1 MGKKPWKIIP
11 RPLLESVLNNH
22 AQHHKVPQPLIL
34 HGPRGVGKSTLIL
47 NRLLEDWNK
56 GPHFTGYVDFS
67 NCKENFKPWASHST
81 TLSTKPTLNSLRFQL
96 EQCLEQMID
105 DGVRLGVISSHQV
118 FTTLNKS
125 HGLNTALRRILQSN
139 TSGNTFNRKISTSV
153 LWDRAV
159 FAMSSKTKVD
169 EIDEVIKGKNDKG
182 KIVKLKDKA
191 YLREAMLSLKLAKE
205 VIDVQQSWR
214 ANAIAEL
221 NRNGGFSRTLA
232 NSSTDWPC
240 LLLELLS
247 AAAEVDHFQP
257 KLVIDNIEVL
267 KDGVLIDDSTV
278 SASMYHDSFLWRL
291 ISLCVNERC
300 LPVILITS
308 DSYYSYR
315 AYMDFGFPDLFISRE
330 TFGWTLQE
338 AKMHTVTEYFTE
350 SEWKL
355 ISEVLGPNPRQLSE
369 LYSLKQS
376 SNYQKIMDNSSNA
389 FEDILEVY
397 LAYIQV
403 TVVNPAMES
412 VLSILQKFAV
422 DAQNGRISKDRLRFG
437 APWRHPPRI
446 DDPAICL
453 EWAKLQ
459 VLDFLQSLV
468 KSEFGY
474 NYLADCSL
482 EIMDDPCANAMV
494 EVGLLYAQRDP
505 SFVRPVSGAIQ
516 RCLARWLV
524 QEQMQMSFQQSLRML
539 RLALAENIPVILSR
553 FAPHGHSLH

>member
-34 HGPRGVGKSTLIL
+34 HGPRGVGKSTLVL

-67 NCKENFKPWASHST
+67 KSKENFKPWASHST

-105 DGVRLGVISSHQV
+105 HGVRLGVIGSHQV

-139 TSGNTFNRKISTSV
+139 TSSNAIDRKISTSV

-159 FAMSSKTKVD
+159 FAMSSETKFH
-169 EIDEVIKGKNDKG
+169 EIDEFIKGKNDEG
-182 KIVKLKDKA
+182 KIVKFKNKA
-191 YLREAMLSLKLAKE
+191 YFGEAMLSLKLAKE

-232 NSSTDWPC
+232 SSSTDWPC

-247 AAAEVDHFQP
+247 AAAEVDYFQP

-267 KDGVLIDDSTV
+267 KKGVLIDDSTV
-278 SASMYHDSFLWRL
+278 CASMYHDSFLWRL

-369 LYSLKQS
+369 LYALKQS
-376 SNYQKIMDNSSNA
+376 NNYRKIMENSSNT
-389 FEDILEVY
+389 FEDILDAY

-437 APWRHPPRI
+437 APWRHPPRT
-446 DDPAICL
+446 DDRAICL

-524 QEQMQMSFQQSLRML
+524 QEQMQMSFQQSLRYWWQRTFRGRSYRHLMK
-539 RLALAENIPVILSR
+539 EV
-553 FAPHGHSLH
+553 GYK

>member
-67 NCKENFKPWASHST
+67 NYKENFKPWASHST

-96 EQCLEQMID
+96 EQCLEQMIG
-105 DGVRLGVISSHQV
+105 DGVRLGVIGSHQV

-139 TSGNTFNRKISTSV
+139 TSGNSFDRKISTSV

-214 ANAIAEL
+214 ASAIAEL

-369 LYSLKQS
+369 LYALKQN
-376 SNYQKIMDNSSNA
+376 SNYQKITENSSNT
-389 FEDILEVY
+389 FEDILEAY

-524 QEQMQMSFQQSLRML
+524 QEQMQMSFQQSLRYWWQRAFRGRSYRHLMK
-539 RLALAENIPVILSR
+539 EV
-553 FAPHGHSLH
+553 GYK